1 MESCPRT
8 NLGPPRKLHNILI
21 ATHSNSLQGLAG
33 IVGPLVSRE
42 LNNPVKGRKCVSGQT
57 RDKLNCEMFD
67 SVLPFIEAVREL
79 FSLGWWLVV
88 FVYSRLYRQLQSPQW
103 GEHSV
108 PATNTS
114 YLCYSSLLLPLPTLV
129 YSGNIQH
136 PPPGHHEDPQGRGVP
151 LRPRLRAGDSER
163 DQITRRQT
171 GARTN

>member
-1 MESCPRT
+1 M
-8 NLGPPRKLHNILI
+8 
-21 ATHSNSLQGLAG
+21 
-33 IVGPLVSRE
+33 VGPLVSRE

-88 FVYSRLYRQLQSPQW
+88 VVVFVYSRLYRQLQSPQW

-114 YLCYSSLLLPLPTLV
+114 YLRYSSLLLPLPTLV

-151 LRPRLRAGDSER
+151 LRPRLQAGDSER
-163 DQITRRQT
+163 DQITRRQA
-171 GARTN
+171 GARIE